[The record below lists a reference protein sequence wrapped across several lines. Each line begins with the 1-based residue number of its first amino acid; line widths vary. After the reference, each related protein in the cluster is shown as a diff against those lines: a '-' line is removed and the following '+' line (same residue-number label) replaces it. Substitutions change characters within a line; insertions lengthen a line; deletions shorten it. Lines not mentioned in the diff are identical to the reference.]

1 MVDFLNLVRNENMKM
16 FRAPRLYVMLGIVIG
31 LIFVV
36 SGIWFGYDYGSLT
49 SDMREVT
56 LVESSALFWVVTIFA
71 VIAASGTVAEEFSS
85 GTIKLLLIRP
95 WSRSKILLSKYMAS
109 LLFALFMT
117 LVFMLAALLINW
129 ILFDLIGN
137 AQSGG
142 DFGGGS
148 AIIGGEDPSPGLIA
162 RYYILTFLNTVMTVT
177 ISFMLSTIFRSNVLA
192 IAMALFIE
200 IVLNN
205 LLQLLQLFD
214 KKWIDYLIFVHLN
227 LTKYAGGNV
236 SDMDGMT
243 LGFSLSVLA
252 VYYVLFIVLT
262 WYIFNKRDVAS

>member
-1 MVDFLNLVRNENMKM
+1 
-16 FRAPRLYVMLGIVIG
+16 MLGIIIG
-31 LIFVV
+31 LIVIV
-36 SGIWFGYDYGSLT
+36 SGIWFANEFGDFNT
-49 SDMREVT
+49 DMREVT
-56 LVESSALFWVVTIFA
+56 LVESTVLFWIVTIFA

-95 WSRSKILLSKYMAS
+95 WSRSKILLSKYVAS
-109 LLFALFMT
+109 LVFAFFMT
-117 LVFMLAALLINW
+117 VVFIATVMLVNW
-129 ILFDLIGN
+129 ILFDLIAN
-137 AQSGG
+137 AKSDGG
-142 DFGGGS
+142 
-148 AIIGGEDPSPGLIA
+148 AIVSPIMVDETDSLPVLMT
-162 RYYILTFLNTVMTVT
+162 RYYLLTFVNTVMTVT

-205 LLQLLQLFD
+205 LLQLLQLLD
-214 KKWIDYLIFVHLN
+214 KKWIDFLIFVHLD

-252 VYYVLFIVLT
+252 VYYVLFIALT
-262 WYIFNKRDVAS
+262 WFIFNKRDVAS